1 MILGVDSASNCSVK
15 VIPYHYPNDTKTVL
29 YFVNNTADISGDVL
43 YGGKIDDC
51 MSTLYFDHLF
61 DYYYQQTGL
70 SLVLSDPIQVFFLK
84 IK

>member
-1 MILGVDSASNCSVK
+1 MPVCQVEELVSKLLGVDTASNCSFK

-51 MSTLYFDHLF
+51 TSTFYLHQLFHYF
-61 DYYYQQTGL
+61 
-70 SLVLSDPIQVFFLK
+70 
-84 IK
+84 